1 MVEKTLVIYHRVD
14 YDGIFSGCTV
24 KKFLIDSGVDK
35 NPTMLGWNYGDQ
47 IPDILNQGY
56 TLIFM
61 VDISFPPAFMKDL
74 KAWTGGKV
82 VWIDHHITAIDG
94 SEAEGYSDMEG
105 LRRIGTAACE
115 LCWEYLYDQRAPMII
130 QRLSAY
136 HVWDRTRFNW
146 EDEVLPLQAALK
158 VTYGIGEKYI
168 WPNFNNLVQMGEKG
182 INILLGTGKL
192 LNKYDAMRF
201 KSEVGR
207 FAFPIVVGGHYKG
220 IAILGTSF
228 TSLVFQSVFPDYD
241 VYCVFNRKNGRKDNG
256 EVEEV
261 YSLSLY
267 SEPNRIDLNLG
278 EYLKSKYG
286 DAAGGHASAAGAQI
300 PFEDFMKLLI
310 DKTI

>member
-115 LCWEYLYDQRAPMII
+115 LCWEYLYDQPAPMII

-136 HVWDRTRFNW
+136 DVWDRTRFNW

-228 TSLVFQSVFPDYD
+228 TSLVFQSVFPDYE
-241 VYCVFNRKNGRKDNG
+241 VYCVFNRKNGRKDDG